1 LLVYRRGPRVR
12 ARRNGLSVIR
22 QKTYYLNDDFPRCGE
37 KTGGGDMSEW
47 WSIEVFSG
55 DKLPASG
62 WRYAYEDE
70 LTEAAITHGAL
81 YYEWHDSQYGV
92 IFEVLFPG
100 DAEWE
105 AFRALPAVR
114 AALDGVPDPVN
125 GLLIYRGRGGAAGG
139 TKPRKPKPAPGAA
152 ALELE
157 EPRRRVRLPRR
168 LKYNIEGEGLD
179 EVLRE
184 LTAEPG
190 PAEPGP
196 APEPLRIEP
205 DPGEPVWRGI
215 AAYDRPGS

>member
-1 LLVYRRGPRVR
+1 MVYRRGPRVR
-12 ARRNGLSVIR
+12 ARRNRLSARR
-22 QKTYYLNDDFPRCGE
+22 QKTYYLNDDFPRCSE

-125 GLLIYRGRGGAAGG
+125 GLLIYRGRGGAAGS
-139 TKPRKPKPAPGAA
+139 TRPRKPKPAPGAA

-157 EPRRRVRLPRR
+157 EPRRRVRMPRR

-179 EVLRE
+179 EVLHE

-196 APEPLRIEP
+196 AAEPLRIEP